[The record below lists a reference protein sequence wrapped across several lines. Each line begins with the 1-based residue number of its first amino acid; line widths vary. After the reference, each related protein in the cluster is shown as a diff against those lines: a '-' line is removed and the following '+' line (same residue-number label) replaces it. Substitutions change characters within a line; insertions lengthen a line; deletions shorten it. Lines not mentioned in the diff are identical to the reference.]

1 MRNFLYIGVA
11 AAIGSWSRWGIG
23 ILLNTLHPIFPIGTL
38 TVNLLGGYLIG
49 ISMGAFEL
57 FSDLS
62 PDLKLIINIG
72 FLGGL
77 TTFSAFTA
85 EIFQLLQKNE
95 LVASLT
101 LIAFHVIGSILMAY
115 LGYLSISFIR
125 QSIS

>member
-1 MRNFLYIGVA
+1 LKNFLYIGVA
-11 AAIGSWSRWGIG
+11 AAICGWSRWGIG
-23 ILLNTLHPIFPIGTL
+23 ILLDTLHPVFPIGTL
-38 TVNLLGGYLIG
+38 TVNLVGGYLMG
-49 ISMGAFEL
+49 VSMGLFEF
-57 FSDLS
+57 FSDFS

-101 LIAFHVIGSILMAY
+101 LIALHVVGSILMAY
-115 LGYLSISFIR
+115 LGWLTIGFIK
-125 QSIS
+125 QSI

>member
-1 MRNFLYIGVA
+1 MKNFIYIGVA
-11 AAIGSWSRWGIG
+11 AAIGAWSRWGLG
-23 ILLNTLHPIFPIGTL
+23 ILLDTLHPIFPIGTL
-38 TVNLLGGYLIG
+38 TVNLLGGYLMG
-49 ISMGAFEL
+49 VSMGAFEF

-95 LVASLT
+95 LVSSLT
-101 LIAFHVIGSILMAY
+101 LIALHVVGSILMAY
-115 LGYLSISFIR
+115 LGWLTIGFIK
-125 QSIS
+125 QSI

>member
-1 MRNFLYIGVA
+1 MGA
-11 AAIGSWSRWGIG
+11 WSRWGIG
-23 ILLNTLHPIFPIGTL
+23 ILLNNLHPIYPMGTL
-38 TVNLLGGYLIG
+38 TVNLAGAYLMG

-101 LIAFHVIGSILMAY
+101 LIALHVVGSVLMAY
-115 LGYLSISFIR
+115 LGWLSVSFIK
-125 QSIS
+125 QSI

>member
-1 MRNFLYIGVA
+1 LKNFLYIGFA
-11 AAIGSWSRWGIG
+11 AAMGAWSRWGIG
-23 ILLNTLHPIFPIGTL
+23 ILLNTLHPIYPMGTL
-38 TVNLLGGYLIG
+38 TVNLVGAYLMG

-101 LIAFHVIGSILMAY
+101 LIALHVVGSVLMAY
-115 LGYLSISFIR
+115 LGWLSVSFIK
-125 QSIS
+125 QSI

>member
-1 MRNFLYIGVA
+1 MKNFLYIGFA
-11 AAIGSWSRWGIG
+11 AAIGAWSRWGIG
-23 ILLNTLHPIFPIGTL
+23 ILLNTLHPIYPMGTL
-38 TVNLLGGYLIG
+38 TVNLAGAYLMG

-101 LIAFHVIGSILMAY
+101 LIALHVVGSVLMAY
-115 LGYLSISFIR
+115 LGWLSVSFIK
-125 QSIS
+125 QSI

>member
-1 MRNFLYIGVA
+1 MKNFLYIGLA
-11 AAIGSWSRWGIG
+11 AALGAWSRWGIG
-23 ILLNTLHPIFPIGTL
+23 ILLNAMYPLFPLGTL
-38 TVNLLGGYLIG
+38 TANLIGGYLTG

-57 FSDLS
+57 FSELN

-85 EIFQLLQKNE
+85 EVFQLLQKNE

-101 LIAFHVIGSILMAY
+101 LVALHVIGSLLMAY
-115 LGYLSISFIR
+115 LGWLSISFIK
-125 QSIS
+125 Q

>member
-1 MRNFLYIGVA
+1 LKNFLYIGFA
-11 AAIGSWSRWGIG
+11 AALGAWSRWGIG
-23 ILLNTLHPIFPIGTL
+23 ILLNTLHPIYPMGTL
-38 TVNLLGGYLIG
+38 TVNLAGAYLMG
-49 ISMGAFEL
+49 LSMGAFEL

-101 LIAFHVIGSILMAY
+101 LIALHVVGSVLIAY
-115 LGYLSISFIR
+115 LGWLSVSFIK
-125 QSIS
+125 QSI

>member
-1 MRNFLYIGVA
+1 LKNFLYVGLA
-11 AAIGSWSRWGIG
+11 AALGAWSRWGIG
-23 ILLNTLHPIFPIGTL
+23 ILLNAMYPLFPLGTL
-38 TVNLLGGYLIG
+38 TANLIGGYLTG

-57 FSDLS
+57 FSELN

-85 EIFQLLQKNE
+85 EVFQLLQKNE

-101 LIAFHVIGSILMAY
+101 LVALHVIGSLLMAY
-115 LGYLSISFIR
+115 LGWLTISFIK
-125 QSIS
+125 Q

>member
-1 MRNFLYIGVA
+1 MKNFLYIGFA
-11 AAIGSWSRWGIG
+11 AALGAWSRWGIG
-23 ILLNTLHPIFPIGTL
+23 ILLNTLHPIYPMGTL
-38 TVNLLGGYLIG
+38 TVNLAGAYLMG

-57 FSDLS
+57 FSNLS

-101 LIAFHVIGSILMAY
+101 LIALHVVGSVLMAY
-115 LGYLSISFIR
+115 LGWLSVSFIK
-125 QSIS
+125 QSI

>member
-1 MRNFLYIGVA
+1 MKNFLYIGVA
-11 AAIGSWSRWGIG
+11 AAIGGWSRWGIG
-23 ILLNTLHPIFPIGTL
+23 ILLDTLHPIFPIGTL
-38 TVNLLGGYLIG
+38 TVNLVGGYLMG
-49 ISMGAFEL
+49 VSMGLFEF

-77 TTFSAFTA
+77 TTFSTFTA

-101 LIAFHVIGSILMAY
+101 LIALHVAGSILMAY
-115 LGYLSISFIR
+115 LGWLTIGFFK
-125 QSIS
+125 QSI